1 MMFKIGDI
9 LVYPA
14 HGVGIVESID
24 SQDISG
30 FQQSFYVLRIID
42 NDLTIMVPT
51 GNVDSVGLRK
61 VVSEDKIEKVYTIL
75 KERDVEVNTQN
86 WNRRYRGYME
96 KIKTGSVFELAE
108 VMRDL
113 SILKMDKNLSF
124 GERRMLDQARGLL
137 VKELAIAEEMSEYD
151 ICEKFDSIFSC

>member
-137 VKELAIAEEMSEYD
+137 VKELAIAEEMSEDD

>member
-1 MMFKIGDI
+1 MFKIGDI

-14 HGVGIVESID
+14 HGVGIVESIEN
-24 SQDISG
+24 QRISG
-30 FQQSFYVLRIID
+30 EEHSFYILRIID
-42 NDLTIMVPT
+42 NDLTIMVPVS
-51 GNVDSVGLRK
+51 NVDSVGLRK
-61 VVSEDKIEKVYTIL
+61 VVSEDKIKRVYTIL
-75 KERDVEVNTQN
+75 KDREVEVNNQN

-124 GERRMLDQARGLL
+124 GERRMLDQAKNLL
-137 VKELAIAEEMSEYD
+137 VKELAIAEERTED
-151 ICEKFDSIFSC
+151 EVCAQFDMIFNC